1 MFLRLS
7 LSCTRGASS
16 FLSYS
21 ATRSANKFLNP
32 VQSLHR
38 PSTGFSRGFSFST
51 NNVLNSGTHSASSNG
66 RLRTL
71 GGATA
76 IASLGL
82 GLATFARPVLCDC
95 KFSST
100 ALCLSILNISISLQR
115 PNLQVRLFIQQARPT
130 HPIHSRMHPRLAVM
144 TIYHHFPRPRNPP

>member
-7 LSCTRGASS
+7 LSCTRGTSS
-16 FLSYS
+16 FLSCS

-32 VQSLHR
+32 VQSLPR

-51 NNVLNSGTHSASSNG
+51 SNVLNSGAHSARSNG

-71 GGATA
+71 GGAA
-76 IASLGL
+76 VVASLGL

-95 KFSST
+95 KSSSK
-100 ALCLSILNISISLQR
+100 AICLSILNISISLQH

-130 HPIHSRMHPRLAVM
+130 HPFLSRMHSRLAVM